1 MNIQGPRVFLRTATN
16 MFVLRTARQGLPR
29 IVNLRRERERASGHI
44 SISAYLK
51 QRIKYP
57 SKMNTR
63 LYRLNKMFSRTE
75 WRNFL
80 VRVTPKIAELQE
92 HKKF

>member
-16 MFVLRTARQGLPR
+16 LFVLSTARQGLPR
-29 IVNLRRERERASGHI
+29 IVNLRRERECTSGHI
-44 SISAYLK
+44 SVRAYLK
-51 QRIKYP
+51 QRRKYP
-57 SKMNTR
+57 SQMKTR
-63 LYRLNKMFSRTE
+63 VYRLHKMFSRIE

-80 VRVTPKIAELQE
+80 VRVTQQIAELRE